1 MNDAAIVG
9 RVLREYHLRGIEPS
23 ALRRVGGAVASGVV
37 TYLVGVDETTPW
49 VVRAWREDT
58 PVPVQASGAAAM
70 TMLDW
75 LMAQAGTLD
84 CLEAAGYPA
93 PRVIRTHSGDPVG
106 LDGAWLTLATS
117 FVEGPVIRPSLGQLR
132 MLGEA
137 LGRLHALDV
146 AGEPGDGVAR
156 ERSGGAPGE
165 RGGGL
170 AGEPGRA
177 SWYPETAIPATLARL
192 DAVEALVPEELRDL
206 YAQLRQ
212 TALTVQAGLSSLPR
226 GMVHGDAWPGNAV
239 QSGPDTV
246 TLIDWETGGLGLPVL
261 DLGSCLIE
269 SLLDA
274 QPSGSGAAVPGP
286 GPNGPGVPGPV
297 GSGPGV
303 PRSRPAAWLVEPD
316 EGRIAAV
323 AQGYASQRLVGAAE
337 RALLPAAVRFGACYV
352 GAIHLHQALA
362 EGVRGP
368 SMEARLQRLRN
379 RVSVSEAVA
388 NLAVPHLA
396 GELELADGAD
406 FAEGADFAGGAET
419 VR

>member
-23 ALRRVGGAVASGVV
+23 ALRRVGGAAASGVV
-37 TYLVGVDETTPW
+37 TYLVGPDEAAPW
-49 VVRAWREDT
+49 VVRACREDA
-58 PVPVQASGAAAM
+58 PVPVHVGGPPAM
-70 TMLDW
+70 SMLDW

-84 CLEAAGYPA
+84 CLKVAGYPA

-117 FVEGPVIRPSLGQLR
+117 FVEGPVIRPSLAQLR
-132 MLGEA
+132 MLGVA
-137 LGRLHALDV
+137 LGRLHALDI
-146 AGEPGDGVAR
+146 AGEPGGGPAG
-156 ERSGGAPGE
+156 ERSSGPA
-165 RGGGL
+165 RGSGSGL

-177 SWYPETAIPATLARL
+177 LWYPEAAIPAMLTRL
-192 DAVEALVPEELRDL
+192 DAVEALVPEGLRDL
-206 YAQLRQ
+206 YVQLRQ

-261 DLGSCLIE
+261 DLGACLIE

-274 QPSGSGAAVPGP
+274 QPSGPAAS
-286 GPNGPGVPGPV
+286 
-297 GSGPGV
+297 GSGPAVSG
-303 PRSRPAAWLVEPD
+303 SGPAAWLVEPD
-316 EGRIAAV
+316 EDRIAAV
-323 AQGYASQRLVGAAE
+323 ARGYASQRVVGAAE

-362 EGVRGP
+362 EGVRGA
-368 SMEARLQRLRN
+368 SMEARLERLRN

-388 NLAVPHLA
+388 RLAAPHLA
-396 GELELADGAD
+396 GGA
-406 FAEGADFAGGAET
+406 
-419 VR
+419 

>member
-1 MNDAAIVG
+1 VNDAAIVG

-23 ALRRVGGAVASGVV
+23 ALHRVGGAVASGVV
-37 TYLVGVDETTPW
+37 TYLVGADENTPW
-49 VVRAWREDT
+49 AVRACREDT

-117 FVEGPVIRPSLGQLR
+117 FVEGPVIRPSLAQLR
-132 MLGEA
+132 MLGAA

-146 AGEPGDGVAR
+146 AGERGAG
-156 ERSGGAPGE
+156 GGA
-165 RGGGL
+165 GGGR

-261 DLGSCLIE
+261 DLGTCLIE

-274 QPSGSGAAVPGP
+274 QPSGPGP
-286 GPNGPGVPGPV
+286 AA
-297 GSGPGV
+297 SGPAASG
-303 PRSRPAAWLVEPD
+303 SASGPAAWLVEPD
-316 EGRIAAV
+316 EDRIAAV
-323 AQGYASQRLVGAAE
+323 ARGYASQRVVGAAE

-352 GAIHLHQALA
+352 GAVHLHQALA
-362 EGVRGP
+362 EGVRGAA
-368 SMEARLQRLRN
+368 MEARLERLRN

-388 NLAVPHLA
+388 RLAVPHLA
-396 GELELADGAD
+396 GEPELADGAD
-406 FAEGADFAGGAET
+406 FADGTDFAGGAET

>member
-37 TYLVGVDETTPW
+37 TYLVGPDETAPW
-49 VVRAWREDT
+49 VVRACREDA
-58 PVPVQASGAAAM
+58 PVPVYVSREPAM

-75 LMAQAGTLD
+75 LMAQAATLD

-93 PRVIRTHSGDPVG
+93 PRVIRTHSGDRVG
-106 LDGAWLTLATS
+106 LDGGWLTLATS
-117 FVEGPVIRPSLGQLR
+117 FVEGPVIRPSLAQLR
-132 MLGEA
+132 MLGAA

-146 AGEPGDGVAR
+146 AGER
-156 ERSGGAPGE
+156 GGGPAGE
-165 RGGGL
+165 RGGVLAGERGDVL

-177 SWYPETAIPATLARL
+177 SWYPEAAIPATLARL
-192 DAVEALVPEELRDL
+192 DAVEGLIPEELRDL
-206 YAQLRQ
+206 HAQLRQ

-239 QSGPDTV
+239 QSGPDAV

-261 DLGSCLIE
+261 DLGTCLIE

-274 QPSGSGAAVPGP
+274 QPSGSGSA
-286 GPNGPGVPGPV
+286 
-297 GSGPGV
+297 V
-303 PRSRPAAWLVEPD
+303 PRSGPAAWLVEPD
-316 EGRIAAV
+316 EDRIGAV
-323 AQGYASQRLVGAAE
+323 AGGYAVQRVVGAAE

-362 EGVRGP
+362 EGVRGA
-368 SMEARLQRLRN
+368 SMEARLERLRN
-379 RVSVSEAVA
+379 RLSVSEAVA
-388 NLAVPHLA
+388 RLAVPHLA
-396 GELELADGAD
+396 ASAELADGAD
-406 FAEGADFAGGAET
+406 LAGGPDLAGGAKT

>member
-1 MNDAAIVG
+1 VNDAAIVG

-23 ALRRVGGAVASGVV
+23 ALRRVGGTVASGVV
-37 TYLVGVDETTPW
+37 TYLVGVDETAPW
-49 VVRAWREDT
+49 VVRACREDT
-58 PVPVQASGAAAM
+58 PVPVQASGAAAI

-117 FVEGPVIRPSLGQLR
+117 FVEGPAIRPSLAQLR
-132 MLGEA
+132 MLGAA

-146 AGEPGDGVAR
+146 A
-156 ERSGGAPGE
+156 GE

-177 SWYPETAIPATLARL
+177 SWYPEVAIPATLARL
-192 DAVEALVPEELRDL
+192 DAVEGLVPEELRGL
-206 YAQLRQ
+206 YDQLRQ
-212 TALTVQAGLSSLPR
+212 TALTVQARLSSLPR

-261 DLGSCLIE
+261 DLGTCLIE

-274 QPSGSGAAVPGP
+274 QPSGSG
-286 GPNGPGVPGPV
+286 
-297 GSGPGV
+297 ST
-303 PRSRPAAWLVEPD
+303 AWLVEPD
-316 EGRIAAV
+316 QDRIAAV
-323 AQGYASQRLVGAAE
+323 AQGYASQRVAGPAE
-337 RALLPAAVRFGACYV
+337 RAVLPAAVRFGACYG

-362 EGVRGP
+362 EGVRGAA
-368 SMEARLQRLRN
+368 MEARLERLRN

-388 NLAVPHLA
+388 RLAVRHLV
-396 GELELADGAD
+396 GDPELADGAD
-406 FAEGADFAGGAET
+406 FAEGADFGGGAET

>member
-1 MNDAAIVG
+1 VNDAAIVG

-23 ALRRVGGAVASGVV
+23 AFRRVGGAVASGVV
-37 TYLVGVDETTPW
+37 TYLVGVDEAARW
-49 VVRAWREDT
+49 VVRACREDT
-58 PVPVQASGAAAM
+58 PVPVQASGAAAV
-70 TMLDW
+70 TMLDS
-75 LMAQAGTLD
+75 LLAQAGTLD

-117 FVEGPVIRPSLGQLR
+117 FVEGPVIRPSLAQLR
-132 MLGEA
+132 MLGAA

-146 AGEPGDGVAR
+146 AGE
-156 ERSGGAPGE
+156 RSSGAAGE
-165 RGGGL
+165 RDGGP

-177 SWYPETAIPATLARL
+177 SWYPEVAIPATLARL
-192 DAVEALVPEELRDL
+192 DGVEALVPEELRDL

-239 QSGPDTV
+239 QNGPDTV

-261 DLGSCLIE
+261 DLGTCLVE

-274 QPSGSGAAVPGP
+274 QPSVTG
-286 GPNGPGVPGPV
+286 
-297 GSGPGV
+297 
-303 PRSRPAAWLVEPD
+303 PAAWLVQPD
-316 EGRIAAV
+316 EDRIAAV
-323 AQGYASQRLVGAAE
+323 AGGYASQRVVGPAE
-337 RALLPAAVRFGACYV
+337 RALLAAAVRFGACYV

-362 EGVRGP
+362 EGVHGA

-379 RVSVSEAVA
+379 RVSVSEVVA
-388 NLAVPHLA
+388 RLAVPHLA
-396 GELELADGAD
+396 GGTELADGA
-406 FAEGADFAGGAET
+406 ELAGGAET

>member
-1 MNDAAIVG
+1 VNDAAIVG

-23 ALRRVGGAVASGVV
+23 ALHRVGGAVASGVV
-37 TYLVGVDETTPW
+37 TYLVGAEENAPW
-49 VVRAWREDT
+49 VVRACREDT

-117 FVEGPVIRPSLGQLR
+117 FVEGPVIRPSLAQLR

-137 LGRLHALDV
+137 LGTLHALDV
-146 AGEPGDGVAR
+146 AGERG
-156 ERSGGAPGE
+156 SGGGP
-165 RGGGL
+165 

-177 SWYPETAIPATLARL
+177 SWYPETALPATLARL

-261 DLGSCLIE
+261 DLGTCLIE

-274 QPSGSGAAVPGP
+274 QPSGPGP
-286 GPNGPGVPGPV
+286 AA
-297 GSGPGV
+297 SGPAASG
-303 PRSRPAAWLVEPD
+303 SASGPAAWLVEPD
-316 EGRIAAV
+316 EDRIAAV
-323 AQGYASQRLVGAAE
+323 ARGYASQRVVGAAE

-352 GAIHLHQALA
+352 GAVHLHQALA
-362 EGVRGP
+362 EGVRGAA
-368 SMEARLQRLRN
+368 MEARLERLRN

-388 NLAVPHLA
+388 RLAVPHLA
-396 GELELADGAD
+396 GEPELADGAD
-406 FAEGADFAGGAET
+406 FADGTDFAGGAET